1 MLPAFSQYPFP
12 PPACLDAKSYYGF
25 ASAIMVESMD
35 NRKIISDQMCSFVL
49 GDSPLKLMFLGRPRR
64 SDSSWLLEKAISVHD
79 EDLLLLSLALPTVS
93 LLSIGLLADGYGAVV
108 VTLSFLFSKNRA
120 RDAFRA

>member
-1 MLPAFSQYPFP
+1 
-12 PPACLDAKSYYGF
+12 
-25 ASAIMVESMD
+25 
-35 NRKIISDQMCSFVL
+35 MCSFVL
-49 GDSPLKLMFLGRPRR
+49 GDSPLKLMFLGRPKR

-108 VTLSFLFSKNRA
+108 VTLQNKHKDMMNISLRPQIQDMV
-120 RDAFRA
+120 R